1 MGMFK
6 NMRDLQKMGK
16 EMEANLPP
24 AGQRMA
30 DAQSRMAE
38 AQNRM
43 ANMQQ
48 MMANQTAAAN
58 AAAAAAAG
66 LADGSAIKRTAVIN
80 SMQQVG
86 MINFDLMIQ
95 FDLTVMQD
103 GMPPM
108 PATTQQTVSQM
119 QIGQIRPG
127 MTCDAAVDPNNP
139 AAIWLDLNTAR

>member
-1 MGMFK
+1 MFK
-6 NMRDLQKMGK
+6 NMRDLQKMGR
-16 EMEANLPP
+16 EMEASMPP

-30 DAQSRMAE
+30 DAQARMAD

-48 MMANQTAAAN
+48 MMANQTAAAS

-66 LADGSAIKRTAVIN
+66 LADGTAIRRTCVIN
-80 SMQQVG
+80 SMSQVG

-95 FDLTVMQD
+95 FDLTVMAD
-103 GMPPM
+103 GLPPR
-108 PATTQQTVSQM
+108 PATVQQTVSQM

-127 MTCDAAVDPNNP
+127 MTVDGAALPDNP
-139 AAIWLDLNTAR
+139 DAIWLDLSTAR

>member
-6 NMRDLQKMGK
+6 NMRDLQKMGR
-16 EMEANLPP
+16 EMEANMPP

-30 DAQSRMAE
+30 DAQARMAQ
-38 AQNRM
+38 AQDRM

-48 MMANQTAAAN
+48 MMANQTAAAS

-66 LADGSAIKRTAVIN
+66 LADGTSIRCTAVIN

-95 FDLTVMQD
+95 FDLTVIRD
-103 GMPPM
+103 GLPPL
-108 PATTQQTVSQM
+108 PGTTQQTVSQM

-139 AAIWLDLNTAR
+139 EAIWLDLNTAR

>member
-6 NMRDLQKMGK
+6 NMRDLKQMGRD
-16 EMEANLPP
+16 MEAQYGSP
-24 AGQRMA
+24 AERMA
-30 DAQSRMAE
+30 NAQ
-38 AQNRM
+38 QRM

-58 AAAAAAAG
+58 AAASAAQG
-66 LADGSAIKRTAVIN
+66 MADGTAVRCQAIIN

-95 FDLTVMQD
+95 FDLTIMQD
-103 GMPPM
+103 GLPPR

-119 QIGQIRPG
+119 QIGQVRPG
-127 MTCDAAVDPNNP
+127 MTVDAAMDPSNP
-139 AAIWLDLNTAR
+139 AAIWLDLTTLR

>member
-1 MGMFK
+1 MGMMK
-6 NMRDLQKMGK
+6 NMRDLKKMGR
-16 EMEANLPP
+16 EMEASMPP

-30 DAQSRMAE
+30 DAQARMSA
-38 AQNRM
+38 AQDRM

-66 LADGSAIKRTAVIN
+66 LADGSAIRRTAVIN
-80 SMQQVG
+80 GMQQVG

-95 FDLTVMQD
+95 FDLTVMAD

-108 PATTQQTVSQM
+108 PATAQQTVSQM

-139 AAIWLDLNTAR
+139 EAIWLDLNTVR